1 MRRNSLAVICGFIL
15 LTVGPAAVGSAYAE
29 GDAEAAPSPLEIHR
43 LPSEADV
50 PAQPQ
55 QAPRPPVRTIRLDAS
70 AGSAKVT
77 PVKALLPADY
87 RPAGQSVPQPGG
99 TATDG
104 SSAAKDPVSTK
115 APTKKSG
122 KQPVAEALVRKRIP
136 LAPTE
141 ADLRRER
148 AIRDGGPDAPA
159 PDNRSTGDRLADQAT
174 RIPTQ
179 RRSWPTTVTNTA
191 GPTSPAGPGSAQ
203 DRKGTMIEASGP
215 QQGVIRNRW

>member
-1 MRRNSLAVICGFIL
+1 MRRNTVAMMGGFIL
-15 LTVGPAAVGSAYAE
+15 LVLGPSSVGLAHAE
-29 GDAEAAPSPLEIHR
+29 GDAEAAPSPLSVRR
-43 LPSEADV
+43 LPSEAET
-50 PAQPQ
+50 PAAPQ
-55 QAPRPPVRTIRLDAS
+55 AAPAPVRMIRLEAHS
-70 AGSAKVT
+70 GSAQVV

-87 RPAGQSVPQPGG
+87 RPAGVAPPGAS
-99 TATDG
+99 TEG
-104 SSAAKDPVSTK
+104 SGAAAHAKDDAAGK
-115 APTKKSG
+115 APAKKASRS
-122 KQPVAEALVRKRIP
+122 PSADATVRKRLP

-141 ADLRRER
+141 ADLQRER

-159 PDNRSTGDRLADQAT
+159 KDSRSTGERLADQAT